1 MNSQQNI
8 NVTIIV
14 FISRILNNSTS
25 NFSSNTS
32 AQNYYWKEYDTSV
45 WLEQRADLWSIH
57 SVFLIKKLQLQ
68 HYGIA
73 LREPRKSESWHLQG
87 FFVAVV
93 VVYVWQPQGL
103 RSVVDVPDIYM
114 KIVGEYL

>member
-1 MNSQQNI
+1 M
-8 NVTIIV
+8 
-14 FISRILNNSTS
+14 
-25 NFSSNTS
+25 
-32 AQNYYWKEYDTSV
+32 
-45 WLEQRADLWSIH
+45 
-57 SVFLIKKLQLQ
+57 Q

-73 LREPRKSESWHLQG
+73 LREPHKSESWHLQG

-93 VVYVWQPQGL
+93 VVYVWQPQVL